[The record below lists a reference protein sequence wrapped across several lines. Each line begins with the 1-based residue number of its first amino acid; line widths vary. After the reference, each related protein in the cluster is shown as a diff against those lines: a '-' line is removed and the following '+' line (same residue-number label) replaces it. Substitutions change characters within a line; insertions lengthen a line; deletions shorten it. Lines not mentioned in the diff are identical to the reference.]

1 MVKFLHLTKTLGL
14 MSLVYVDWSELH
26 LNVLQKEVV
35 EMTKAGVKG
44 NLKRTYLIFSETKD
58 SSQCH

>member
-1 MVKFLHLTKTLGL
+1 MAKFLHLTKTLGL

-35 EMTKAGVKG
+35 EMTKAGVTAFFICSKG
-44 NLKRTYLIFSETKD
+44 FIVMIS
-58 SSQCH
+58 